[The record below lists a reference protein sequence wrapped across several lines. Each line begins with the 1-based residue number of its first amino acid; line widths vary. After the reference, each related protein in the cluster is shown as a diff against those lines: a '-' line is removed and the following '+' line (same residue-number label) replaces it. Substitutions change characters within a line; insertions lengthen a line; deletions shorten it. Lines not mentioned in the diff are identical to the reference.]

1 MAHTHAPYS
10 QQQTA
15 APKRLGPKRWG
26 GAVPYL
32 FIFHGYSDSSFY
44 AWSAAVFPRHFV
56 FDWPIVGQ
64 VTFVGIDNY
73 VEMFSNDP
81 LFWKSLLVTLK
92 FAALF
97 VPLNIIV
104 ALGLAMLLNQ
114 KVKGARSSALPSTCR
129 LSFPA

>member
-32 FIFHGYSDSSFY
+32 FIFPWIFGFL
-44 AWSAAVFPRHFV
+44 VLRLVRRCFPRHFV

-81 LFWKSLLVTLK
+81 LFWKSPLVTLK

-104 ALGLAMLLNQ
+104 ALGLAMPPI
-114 KVKGARSSALPSTCR
+114 RR
-129 LSFPA
+129 